1 MVNFYF
7 QLTENYT
14 IYKNNEDTKLTSVF
28 ITNEDEE
35 KYNDVNNWTIS
46 KIRKRVAVI
55 ESFKDEDSKK
65 MFTSLFQNLKRNAK
79 KTETIGIYH
88 NFLEELQMDSTISI
102 DFDNQDEE

>member
-1 MVNFYF
+1 MR
-7 QLTENYT
+7 
-14 IYKNNEDTKLTSVF
+14 KNTTMS
-28 ITNEDEE
+28 ITGQ
-35 KYNDVNNWTIS
+35 
-46 KIRKRVAVI
+46 RVAVI

-88 NFLEELQMDSTISI
+88 NFLEELQTDSTISI